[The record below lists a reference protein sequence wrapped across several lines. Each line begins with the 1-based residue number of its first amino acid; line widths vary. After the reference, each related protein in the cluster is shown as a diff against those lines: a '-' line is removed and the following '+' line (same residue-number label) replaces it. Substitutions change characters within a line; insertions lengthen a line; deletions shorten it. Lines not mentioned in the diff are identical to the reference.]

1 MSGISQYYFFL
12 TQLLAPIRMPLSDLS
27 YNIQVP
33 FIAAFILGI
42 LGAFSPCQLSTNVA
56 AFAFISR
63 DVGEAQRV
71 TRSALAYLLGKA
83 VVYSL
88 VGGAAILLGLQ
99 LAQVSI
105 PVVVFTRKA
114 LGPVLILLG
123 LLMLG
128 IVKLSLPFFARL
140 ADKLRRGL
148 GAEGPRDPRASFLLG
163 VAFSF
168 AACPTLFVLFF
179 GTLIPLAVAT
189 SVGGLTFPAI
199 FAVGTTVPLMLFVAL
214 LAFGTQSVTPIVKRL
229 RVADVWVTRIAAV
242 VFILVGINEIILY
255 WLAWP

>member
-1 MSGISQYYFFL
+1 MTGLSQYYFFL
-12 TQLLAPIRMPLSDLS
+12 TQLVAPIRMPLSDLS
-27 YNIQVP
+27 YNIQIP

-63 DVGEAQRV
+63 DVGETRRV
-71 TRSALAYLLGKA
+71 TRSALAYLLGKIL
-83 VVYSL
+83 VYSL

-114 LGPVLILLG
+114 LGPVLVVLG

-128 IVKLSLPFFARL
+128 IIKLSIPVFAQVSER
-140 ADKLRRGL
+140 LRRGL
-148 GAEGPRDPRASFLLG
+148 GERRDPRGSFLLG

-189 SVGGLTFPAI
+189 QIQGLTFPAI
-199 FAVGTTVPLMLFVAL
+199 FAIGTTFPLMLFVAL
-214 LAFGTQSVTPIVKRL
+214 LAFGTQSVTPLVKKL
-229 RVADVWVTRIAAV
+229 RVADVWVTRLAAV

-255 WLAWP
+255 WLG